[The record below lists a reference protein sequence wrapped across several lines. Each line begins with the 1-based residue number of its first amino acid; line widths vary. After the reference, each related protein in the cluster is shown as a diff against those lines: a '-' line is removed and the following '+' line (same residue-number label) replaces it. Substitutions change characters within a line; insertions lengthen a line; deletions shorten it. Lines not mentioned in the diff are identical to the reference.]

1 MKFPDR
7 EDFPPGIR
15 ALMDMGAEW
24 KTFADPDAIA
34 RLPANPL
41 KIEKQKKE
49 SQVALVAYRK
59 YAEETQAIIARV
71 EKGDIT
77 KEIAAD
83 LLQKA
88 LDAMEVFKKNAKL

>member
-59 YAEETQAIIARV
+59 YAEETQAIISRV
-71 EKGDIT
+71 EQGDIT
-77 KEIAAD
+77 KEVAAD

>member
-24 KTFADPDAIA
+24 KIFADPEAIA

-41 KIEKQKKE
+41 KIEKQKRK

-77 KEIAAD
+77 KEVAAE

-88 LDAMEVFKKNAKL
+88 QDAMEVFKKNAKL